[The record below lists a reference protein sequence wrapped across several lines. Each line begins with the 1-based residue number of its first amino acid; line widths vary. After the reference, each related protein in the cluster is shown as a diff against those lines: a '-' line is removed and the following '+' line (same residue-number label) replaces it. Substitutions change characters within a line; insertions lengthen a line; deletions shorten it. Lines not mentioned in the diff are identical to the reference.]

1 MQLQLYLA
9 LFIAT
14 IQLPLRCALP
24 SLSLLFLL
32 SPSLSLSLH
41 LSLPLNMSLCCCC
54 TSFLA
59 RNPHE
64 TLNEATLLFFS
75 YSSFFFIAH
84 FPRIFYTV
92 QQLFTFYVYTIL
104 QAQSTKVFI
113 HILLLF
119 VVPQFISFFTAF
131 VLILFRIFS
140 YFVFLFFPLMRFAS
154 Q

>member
-14 IQLPLRCALP
+14 IQLPLRCAP
-24 SLSLLFLL
+24 FLSLYLAP

-41 LSLPLNMSLCCCC
+41 LSLPLNLSLCCCC

-64 TLNEATLLFFS
+64 TLNEATLLFLFF
-75 YSSFFFIAH
+75 YSFFFFFIAH

-131 VLILFRIFS
+131 VLILFRIF
-140 YFVFLFFPLMRFAS
+140 FRIFFLF
-154 Q
+154 